1 MMSLQEL
8 NQKLKEQNLIGY
20 WTIPNTST
28 GFREPAANFRPFL
41 WKWNEIRP
49 ALDDAAK
56 FIRPEEA
63 FRRFIGYQHPELKLG
78 TAHTLLMGAQ
88 MVRPGEF
95 APAHR
100 HTMGAIRFVV
110 EGRGAAT
117 IVEGEPLPMEPG
129 DLITTPS
136 WTWHDHVNAGD
147 TPIVWLDGADG
158 PMLHFYQAGFANPFH
173 EPQQPVRK
181 PIGWSQKMF
190 NKRSHFAAGVLTPV
204 LTKGDV
210 QPPLETPFNG
220 STLKS
225 ARSTTN
231 VLRPQTAATP
241 ASSHYRPPYRY
252 AWKDTEKAFAG
263 MAEAPGDPFDGILL
277 RYSDPV
283 GGGATL
289 PTMDCEI
296 QMFRPGEKGR
306 AHRHTHTVVY
316 HAFRGSGTT
325 RIGDQEFK
333 WQQGDSF
340 VVPLWNFHRHEN
352 TSKDPAVFF
361 VMSDKPLMDAIGHYR
376 EDATAD

>member
-1 MMSLQEL
+1 MSLEEL
-8 NQKLKEQNLIGY
+8 NQKLKEQDLIGY

-28 GFREPAANFRPFL
+28 GFREPEANYRPFL
-41 WKWNEIRP
+41 WKWNEIRS
-49 ALDDAAK
+49 ALDDAAQY
-56 FIRPEEA
+56 IRPEEA

-100 HTMGAIRFVV
+100 HTMAAIRFVV

-136 WTWHDHVNAGD
+136 WSWHDHVNSGD
-147 TPIVWLDGADG
+147 TPIIWLDGADG

-173 EPQQPVRK
+173 DRQQAVTKPV
-181 PIGWSQKMF
+181 GWSHKTF
-190 NKRSHFAAGVLTPV
+190 
-204 LTKGDV
+204 
-210 QPPLETPFNG
+210 
-220 STLKS
+220 
-225 ARSTTN
+225 N
-231 VLRPQTAATP
+231 VLRPQSTATVTP
-241 ASSHYRPPYRY
+241 PLSANYRPPYRY
-252 AWKDTEKAFAG
+252 AWQETEKALAS

-277 RYSDPV
+277 RYADPI
-283 GGGATL
+283 GGGSTMAT
-289 PTMDCEI
+289 MNCEI

-306 AHRHTHTVVY
+306 GHRHTHTVVY

-325 RIGDQEFK
+325 KIGDQEFN

-340 VVPLWNFHRHEN
+340 VVPLWNWHAHEN
-352 TSKDPAVFF
+352 NSKAPAILFSINDRPAIEALGFF
-361 VMSDKPLMDAIGHYR
+361 R
-376 EDATAD
+376 EESK